1 MATEATIRLH
11 ELPLG
16 ARGQVERLHLKGVER
31 RRLLDLGL
39 VPGTLVEARLESP
52 LGDPIAYKIRGSV
65 VAIRRAQAEQ
75 IEVTLCKN

>member
-1 MATEATIRLH
+1 M
-11 ELPLG
+11 
-16 ARGQVERLHLKGVER
+16 HLKGVER